1 MGGCGG
7 MMVTVYVW
15 GVGGNGCRGECV
27 GVGEW
32 MCVWVCVCVCKCVC
46 VCVSVCVSVCN
57 SDTTNIQQSK
67 TLQQAVSSNSSGLQ
81 ERPMG
86 HPWT

>member
-1 MGGCGG
+1 
-7 MMVTVYVW
+7 
-15 GVGGNGCRGECV
+15 
-27 GVGEW
+27 
-32 MCVWVCVCVCKCVC
+32 
-46 VCVSVCVSVCN
+46 VCVSVCN